1 MTLEKAAKI
10 QWVLAKTV
18 YIILIPFKLIFI
30 AVEYLD
36 NKMLDAQIALSTFI
50 GRKLL
55 KKTNEYK
62 SGIYKNPKIEELTAM
77 QVWSLEKDKNA
88 N

>member
-10 QWVLAKTV
+10 QWTLAKIV
-18 YIILIPFKLIFI
+18 YVILIPLKLIFVT
-30 AVEYLD
+30 AEYLND
-36 NKMLDAQIALSTFI
+36 KMLNAQVALSTFI

-55 KKTNEYK
+55 KRTNEYK
-62 SGIYKNPKIEELTAM
+62 SGIYKNPKIDEWTAM

-88 N
+88 T